1 MMSLQ
6 KSMILATF
14 QKIDSRI
21 RELSSGTGPLEAQCN
36 SYEKRIEGIRA
47 DLKKLETSIH
57 KRE

>member
-1 MMSLQ
+1 
-6 KSMILATF
+6 MILATF

-36 SYEKRIEGIRA
+36 SYEKRIEGIRE